1 VHVLAPSELAGLTPK
16 GLATNMP
23 RKIDK
28 NKRNYTSGFS
38 ELRKP
43 WTSPIIFVSKF
54 LIVGG
59 SFFVFGRVVNMET
72 VSKMQPQLS
81 SKGCR

>member
-1 VHVLAPSELAGLTPK
+1 MPLKLRNLVPQEM
-16 GLATNMP
+16 ATNMP

-28 NKRNYTSGFS
+28 NKRNYTSVFS